1 LEDLGEFDPT
11 MKKKKKKK
19 KEFVPDGDEMPL
31 DNDIDGK
38 RCLNFDYGS
47 SLSSREHHKIRSWIL
62 PYIDKYEVQNAM
74 CNIPIFARSS
84 IY

>member
-1 LEDLGEFDPT
+1 MYNGRHCLDPCSDHVSFQDKALEDLGEFDPT

-38 RCLNFDYGS
+38 RFLNFDNCS
-47 SLSSREHHKIRSWIL
+47 S
-62 PYIDKYEVQNAM
+62 
-74 CNIPIFARSS
+74 
-84 IY
+84 